1 MPEPTEWNVCARD
14 LRLARRFAEVISS
27 SRPFWNQ
34 ASLLQRTRWKTRLRF
49 RDQGAARSAR
59 NRSEHEHGGA
69 RPIPDVPLG
78 TRSADDVRGNPQASG
93 RALRELATR
102 RVQNRTVLRLNVPS
116 CGTSFP
122 TNRR

>member
-49 RDQGAARSAR
+49 RGQGAARSAR

-78 TRSADDVRGNPQASG
+78 AGSADDVRGNPQASV
-93 RALRELATR
+93 RALRSLPAR
-102 RVQNRTVLRLNVPS
+102 RVQARTVPGPDVPS
-116 CGTSFP
+116 GGASLRTK
-122 TNRR
+122 